1 MHKLTMHHAYLGIRT
16 MQTNNNE
23 AYTIE
28 NNQNQNHANDQNTNK
43 YAKQTK

>member
-1 MHKLTMHHAYLGIRT
+1 MRNQTHAYLGTRP

-28 NNQNQNHANDQNTNK
+28 NNQNQNYANNQNTNK
-43 YAKQTK
+43 SAKQIE